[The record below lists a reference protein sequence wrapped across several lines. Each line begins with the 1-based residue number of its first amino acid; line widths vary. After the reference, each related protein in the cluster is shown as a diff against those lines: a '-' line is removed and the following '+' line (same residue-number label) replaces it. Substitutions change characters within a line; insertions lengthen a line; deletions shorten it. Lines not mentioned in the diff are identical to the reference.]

1 MQPTTRLKISELV
14 LNSLSESQSK
24 GDLPDT
30 EVEDPAIER
39 PNNIEN
45 GDFSCSLPLKLA
57 RSMQMN
63 PLTIADKIAEGIPTD
78 EVLSRVWTAR
88 PGFINFAL
96 NPPWLA
102 QQVDVI
108 IDAGKSFGR
117 SDFGQDQR
125 VQVEFV
131 SVNPTGPLH
140 VGHVRGAVIGSARP
154 SAPRR
159 PISRV
164 PASWSRL
171 PTTRNS
177 AAL

>member
-63 PLTIADKIAEGIPTD
+63 PLAIADKIAEGIPTD

-96 NPPWLA
+96 NPP
-102 QQVDVI
+102 
-108 IDAGKSFGR
+108 
-117 SDFGQDQR
+117 
-125 VQVEFV
+125 
-131 SVNPTGPLH
+131 
-140 VGHVRGAVIGSARP
+140 
-154 SAPRR
+154 
-159 PISRV
+159 
-164 PASWSRL
+164 
-171 PTTRNS
+171 
-177 AAL
+177 